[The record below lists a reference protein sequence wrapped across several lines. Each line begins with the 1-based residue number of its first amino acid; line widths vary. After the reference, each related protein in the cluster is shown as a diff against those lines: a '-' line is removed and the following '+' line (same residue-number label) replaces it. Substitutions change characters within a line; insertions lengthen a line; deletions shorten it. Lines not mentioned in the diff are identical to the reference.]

1 MILYYD
7 RCFSIEFL
15 SFFPIKVRSMW
26 ALIIETFMSL
36 KKEMEIVD
44 SGLEGRVDQY
54 VFDGTNVDVNVP
66 HLLVDKVESGTQEV
80 SNLCLC

>member
-1 MILYYD
+1 
-7 RCFSIEFL
+7 
-15 SFFPIKVRSMW
+15 
-26 ALIIETFMSL
+26 
-36 KKEMEIVD
+36 MEIVD
-44 SGLEGRVDQY
+44 SVLEGRVDQY